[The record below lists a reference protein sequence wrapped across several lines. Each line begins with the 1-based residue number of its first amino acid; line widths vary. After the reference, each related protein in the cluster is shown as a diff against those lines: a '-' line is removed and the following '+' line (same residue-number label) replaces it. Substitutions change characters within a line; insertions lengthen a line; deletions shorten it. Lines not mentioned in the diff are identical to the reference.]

1 MDSVPLIDFLPLLTA
16 VCSTLRGSGTFPSPL
31 FGTSEVFSSG
41 FLTAS
46 GDLGLAPGDLG
57 FAPGDLGR
65 APGDLG
71 RAPGDLGRA
80 PGDLGRAPGDLGR
93 APGDLGRAPGDFGL
107 AAGSD
112 FLMSG
117 ISLGLCLG
125 LSKESGFK
133 EGAGAGSAGFSGE
146 G

>member
-57 FAPGDLGR
+57 FAPGDLGL

-71 RAPGDLGRA
+71 RAPGDL
-80 PGDLGRAPGDLGR
+80 
-93 APGDLGRAPGDFGL
+93 GL